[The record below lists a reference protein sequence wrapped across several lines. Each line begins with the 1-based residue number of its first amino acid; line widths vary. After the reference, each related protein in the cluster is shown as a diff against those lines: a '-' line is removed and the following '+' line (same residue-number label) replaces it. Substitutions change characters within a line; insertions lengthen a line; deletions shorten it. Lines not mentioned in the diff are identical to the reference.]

1 MSTTR
6 TRHAGAIP
14 LIDTSIRQLDAYRI
28 AIGSSLALC
37 NTVTR
42 GVTRDRGSSVT
53 NPQALATGWVHYRAR
68 YNPTP
73 RSIFQNSVPHRY
85 QIAIDTGSPRV
96 QSHSAMYKMFDI
108 LMPFFTMSNIFYK
121 SDFGHECTR
130 ETRLV

>member
-68 YNPTP
+68 DLPIPYSTL
-73 RSIFQNSVPHRY
+73 QDSVADLYHEE
-85 QIAIDTGSPRV
+85 
-96 QSHSAMYKMFDI
+96 
-108 LMPFFTMSNIFYK
+108 
-121 SDFGHECTR
+121 SDFNQ
-130 ETRLV
+130 